1 MTESEHKAPIP
12 TADRREQHLEAFE
25 KAVRTARSASQLLDE
40 ANDDL
45 VDIALKAKASLTGS
59 EFQEF
64 WLACREICPEYLLPE
79 IEDAFDDVDG
89 DTNQDD
95 YETTA

>member
-1 MTESEHKAPIP
+1 MTESEHNASIP
-12 TADRREQHLEAFE
+12 TADRLEQHLKAFE
-25 KAVRTARSASQLLDE
+25 EAVRTARSASQLLDE

-45 VDIALKAKASLTGS
+45 VDIALEAKASLTES
-59 EFQEF
+59 EFQNF
-64 WLACREICPEYLLPE
+64 WLESREICREYLLSE